1 MKDNKE
7 ELELSIVVPCLNEA
21 KTLPIVIAKGLTSIE
36 RLGLRGE
43 VIVADNGSTDD
54 SVVIAQKAGA
64 RVVHCPDK
72 GYGNALRCGF
82 AHAKGKF
89 LIMGDADDSYNFAE
103 IDDLVTYLREGY
115 DLVIGTRL
123 KGRIEKGAMPF
134 LHRYVGTPIL
144 TRILNI
150 LFGTRITDCNCGMRG
165 IKRSVIEK
173 MALESPGME
182 FASEMIIRAGVMKI
196 AIKEVP
202 ITLYKDKR
210 DVAPHLHTWRDG
222 WRHLK
227 YMLLFSPTY
236 LFMMPGLFLFLLG
249 TLFMLPAFGVVL
261 GFSSEVIFFHRTLL
275 GSLLII
281 VGYQLINIGIYAKA
295 ISYVRYV
302 ELQEYLPFIVQFY
315 RIFNLEK
322 GFVLGVVIAVIGVV
336 IDVMIFIEWWQSG
349 FGALN
354 KAGELSV
361 ASTFIIIGV
370 QTVFSSFFLSL
381 LNINYRKAQLYI

>member
-1 MKDNKE
+1 MKDSKG
-7 ELELSIVVPCLNEA
+7 ELELSIVIPCLNES
-21 KTLPIVIAKGLTSIE
+21 KTLPIVIAKSLASIK
-36 RLGLRGE
+36 RLNVRGE
-43 VIVADNGSTDD
+43 VVVADNGSTDD
-54 SVVIAQKAGA
+54 SVAIAEKAGA

-82 AHAKGKF
+82 TNAKGKF
-89 LIMGDADDSYNFAE
+89 LIMGDADDSYNFSE

-144 TRILNI
+144 TRVLNI

-165 IKRSVIEK
+165 IKKSVIEK

-196 AIKEVP
+196 AIKEIP

-261 GFSSEVIFFHRTLL
+261 GFSSEVIYFHRTLL

-281 VGYQLINIGIYAKA
+281 VGYQLINIGVYAKA

-302 ELQEYLPFIVQFY
+302 ELQEYLPFIVRFY
-315 RIFNLEK
+315 RLFNLEK
-322 GFVLGVVIAVIGVV
+322 GFVTGVVIAVIGVA
-336 IDVMIFIEWWQSG
+336 IDVMIFVEWSQSG

-370 QTVFSSFFLSL
+370 QTIFSSFFLSL
-381 LNINYRKAQLYI
+381 LNINYRKAQPYT